1 MEKIININ
9 RILISAMSSGSG
21 KTTVTCGLIRA
32 LKNRGLKVSARKCG
46 PDYIDT
52 MFLRTALSVPTGNL
66 DPYFT
71 DGEMM
76 RYLLSSGCK
85 DSDITV
91 IEGVMGYYDGLGGVS
106 DECSTYEVASKT
118 GTPVILILDASGISV
133 TLSAM
138 VKGILDYKKDN
149 NVKGLILNRVSPA
162 FYDRLKDLLEN
173 ECRVKVLGY
182 LEKLEEIKVGSRHLG
197 LLQPYEIDK
206 VMDKI
211 DLTAASLERTVDIDE
226 LLRIASEAEGLSA
239 KEPASLSEVL
249 NSEEADRIRR
259 EHPIVAVARDEAF
272 SFYYDDN
279 IRLLTELGADIRY
292 FSPLKDVSLP
302 KGTQGIIL
310 YGGYPENHT
319 DTLSENRTM
328 LAAIRRANESGIP
341 IIAECGGFMYLCDS
355 LTDTEGNNYKLC
367 GCLPGHVRN
376 EGRLTR
382 FGYMEATALTD
393 GLYGKAGTGFRG
405 HEFHHYDCSDNGSDF
420 EAHKPGRDIRY
431 KCMFHTDT
439 LAAGFPHI
447 YACNNPS
454 MYLNFLSRVSE
465 NRPL

>member
-1 MEKIININ
+1 MGKVKIN
-9 RILISAMSSGSG
+9 RILISALSSGSG
-21 KTTVTCGLIRA
+21 KTTMTCGLIRA

-52 MFLRTALSVPTGNL
+52 MFLRTALSVRAGNL

-71 DGEMM
+71 DGEVM
-76 RYLLSSGCK
+76 RYLLASGCS

-91 IEGVMGYYDGLGGVS
+91 IEGVMGYYDGIGGTSVTG
-106 DECSTYEVASKT
+106 STYEVARET
-118 GTPVILILDASGISV
+118 CTPVILILDASGISV

-149 NVKGLILNRVSPA
+149 NIRGLILNRISPA
-162 FYDRLKDLLEN
+162 FYDRLKGLLEK
-173 ECRVKVLGY
+173 ECGVRVLGY
-182 LEKLEEIKVGSRHLG
+182 LEKLDEIEVGSRHLG

-211 DLTAASLERTVDIDE
+211 DITAAGLGKTVDIDE
-226 LLRIASEAEGLSA
+226 IIRIASQAEGLDPEA
-239 KEPASLSEVL
+239 PARLGEVL

-259 EHPIVAVARDEAF
+259 AHPVVAVARDEAF

-302 KGTQGIIL
+302 EGTQGIIL
-310 YGGYPENHT
+310 YGGYPENHA
-319 DTLSENRTM
+319 DTLSENRAM
-328 LAAIRRANESGIP
+328 LAAVRNAHKAGIP
-341 IIAECGGFMYLCDS
+341 IIAECGGFMYLSDS
-355 LTDTEGNNYKLC
+355 LTDAELNTYKLC
-367 GCLPGHVRN
+367 GCLPGAVYN

-382 FGYMEATALTD
+382 FGYMEASALTD
-393 GLYGKAGTGFRG
+393 GLYGKAGTTFRG
-405 HEFHHYDCSDNGSDF
+405 HEFHHYDCSYNGSDF
-420 EAHKPGRDIRY
+420 EAHKPGRDISYR
-431 KCMFHTDT
+431 CMFHTDT

-447 YACNNPS
+447 YAFNNPV
-454 MYLNFLSRVSE
+454 MYLNALLKMIE
-465 NRPL
+465 

>member
-1 MEKIININ
+1 MKKIRNIN
-9 RILISAMSSGSG
+9 RILISALSSGSG
-21 KTTVTCGLIRA
+21 KTTVTCGLIMA

-91 IEGVMGYYDGLGGVS
+91 IEGVMGYYDGLGGNSVS
-106 DECSTYEVASKT
+106 GSTYEVARET
-118 GTPVILILDASGISV
+118 GTPVILVLDASGISV

-138 VKGILDYKKDN
+138 VRGILDYKKDN

-173 ECRVKVLGY
+173 ECRVRVLGY
-182 LEKLEEIKVGSRHLG
+182 LEKLEEIKIASRHLG

-211 DLTAASLERTVDIDE
+211 EITAAGLEKTVDIDGII
-226 LLRIASEAEGLSA
+226 RIASEAEGFSD
-239 KEPASLSEVL
+239 ERPARLSEVL
-249 NSEEADRIRR
+249 DSEEADKVRR
-259 EHPIVAVARDEAF
+259 AHPVVSIARDEAF
-272 SFYYDDN
+272 SFFYDDN

-292 FSPLKDVSLP
+292 FSPLKDTALP
-302 KGTQGIIL
+302 KGTQGIIF
-310 YGGYPENHT
+310 YGGYPENHA
-319 DTLSENRTM
+319 DTLSENRAM
-328 LAAIRRANESGIP
+328 LAAIRRAHESGIP
-341 IIAECGGFMYLCDS
+341 IIAECGGFMYLCDL
-355 LTDTEGNNYKLC
+355 LTDTEGNRYKLC
-367 GCLPGHVRN
+367 GCLPGQVRN
-376 EGRLTR
+376 EGKLTR

-393 GLYGKAGTGFRG
+393 GLYGKAGTVFRG
-405 HEFHHYDCSDNGSDF
+405 HEFHYYDCSDNGCDF
-420 EAHKPGRDIRY
+420 EAHKPGRDISY
-431 KCMFHTDT
+431 KCMYHTDT

-447 YACNNPS
+447 YAYNNPAL
-454 MYLNFLSRVSE
+454 YLNALRKMTE
-465 NRPL
+465 

>member
-1 MEKIININ
+1 MGKVKIN
-9 RILISAMSSGSG
+9 RILISALSSGSG
-21 KTTVTCGLIRA
+21 KTTMTCGLIRA

-52 MFLRTALSVPTGNL
+52 MFLRTALSVRAGNL

-71 DGEMM
+71 DGEVM
-76 RYLLSSGCK
+76 RYLLASGCS

-91 IEGVMGYYDGLGGVS
+91 IEGVMGYYDGIGGTSVS
-106 DECSTYEVASKT
+106 GSTYEVARET
-118 GTPVILILDASGISV
+118 CTPVILILDASGISV

-149 NVKGLILNRVSPA
+149 NIRGLILNRISPA
-162 FYDRLKDLLEN
+162 FYDRLKGLLEK
-173 ECRVKVLGY
+173 ECGVGVLGY
-182 LEKLEEIKVGSRHLG
+182 LEKLDEIEVGSRHLG

-211 DLTAASLERTVDIDE
+211 DITAAGLGKTVDIDE
-226 LLRIASEAEGLSA
+226 IIRIASQAEGLDPEA
-239 KEPASLSEVL
+239 PARLGEVL

-259 EHPIVAVARDEAF
+259 AHPVVAVARDEAF

-302 KGTQGIIL
+302 EGTQGIIL
-310 YGGYPENHT
+310 YGGYPENHA
-319 DTLSENRTM
+319 DTLSENRAM
-328 LAAIRRANESGIP
+328 LAAVRNAHKAGIP
-341 IIAECGGFMYLCDS
+341 IIAECGGFMYLSDS
-355 LTDTEGNNYKLC
+355 LTDAEGNTYKLC
-367 GCLPGHVRN
+367 GCLPGQVYN

-405 HEFHHYDCSDNGSDF
+405 HEFHHYDCSYNGSDF
-420 EAHKPGRDIRY
+420 EAHKPGRDISYR
-431 KCMFHTDT
+431 CMFHTDT

-447 YACNNPS
+447 YAFNNPV
-454 MYLNFLSRVSE
+454 MYLNALLKMIE
-465 NRPL
+465 